1 MTEPGYTLFDT
12 AIGRCGI
19 AWSERGVTF
28 VQLPEKHE
36 RFTRMRLIRRVP
48 GAREARPPPAVQ
60 NALDGIVT
68 LLRGEAVDLS
78 AVELDMSGL
87 PSFER
92 RVYQAAR
99 RIPAGATLSYGEIAA
114 RAGTPGSARAVG
126 RALGRNPF
134 AIVVPCHRVVAAGG
148 RIGGF
153 SANGGARTKR
163 RLLEIERAHER
174 VAR

>member
-1 MTEPGYTLFDT
+1 MTQAGYTLFDS

-19 AWSERGVTF
+19 AWNERGITW

-36 RFTRMRLIRRVP
+36 RLTRLRMIGRLP
-48 GAREARPPPAVQ
+48 DAREARPPPAVQ
-60 NALDGIVT
+60 SAIDGIVS
-68 LLRGEAVDLS
+68 LLSGEAIDLS
-78 AVELDMSGL
+78 WVTLDMDRL

-99 RIPAGATLSYGEIAA
+99 RIPAGATLSYGELAV
-114 RAGTPGSARAVG
+114 RAGAPGSARAVG

-148 RIGGF
+148 RMGGF
-153 SANGGARTKR
+153 SAHGGTTTKR
-163 RLLEIERAHER
+163 RLLEIES
-174 VAR
+174 AR

>member
-12 AIGRCGI
+12 AVGRCGI
-19 AWSERGVTF
+19 AWSERGVTL

-36 RFTRMRLIRRVP
+36 RLTRMRLLQRFP
-48 GAREARPPPAVQ
+48 EAREGRPPPVVQ
-60 NALDGIVT
+60 NALDGIVR

-78 AVELDMSGL
+78 TVELDMTRV

-99 RIPAGATLSYGEIAA
+99 RIPAGATLSYGELAA
-114 RAGTPGSARAVG
+114 HAGTPGMARAVG

-134 AIVVPCHRVVAAGG
+134 AVVVPCHRVVAAGG

-153 SANGGARTKR
+153 SANGGTKTKR
-163 RLLEIERAHER
+163 RLLEIERA
-174 VAR
+174 AG